1 MSDNRELQEM
11 YRRTVLEHSR
21 HPRNF
26 RRLDAPDRIA
36 EGFNPLCGDKIT
48 VYLELGQESIQ
59 DIAFEG
65 TGCAI
70 SLASASMMMEAI
82 QGQPVLE
89 AGEKAQRAQD
99 MFQSDAESAAQ
110 SDIEELQALGG
121 YELTRPVSNARR
133 WRGRHFRP
141 RLMTP
146 PVRPKLAP
154 NN

>member
-48 VYLELGQESIQ
+48 VYLDLGEKSIQ
-59 DIAFEG
+59 AITFEG

-82 QGQPVLE
+82 QGRPLSE
-89 AGEKAQRAQD
+89 AGEMAKRAQD
-99 MFQSDAESAAQ
+99 MFQNNAESAAQ
-110 SDIEELQALGG
+110 IDIEELQALAGVRAYPSRIKCATLAWKTLQAALNDATG
-121 YELTRPVSNARR
+121 APQVS
-133 WRGRHFRP
+133 
-141 RLMTP
+141 TE
-146 PVRPKLAP
+146 
-154 NN
+154 

>member
-48 VYLELGQESIQ
+48 VYLDLGEKSIQ
-59 DIAFEG
+59 AITFEG

-82 QGQPVLE
+82 QGRPLSE
-89 AGEKAQRAQD
+89 AGEMAQRAQD
-99 MFQSDAESAAQ
+99 MFQNNAESAAQ
-110 SDIEELQALGG
+110 IDIEELQALGG
-121 YELTRPVSNARR
+121 VRAYPSRIKCATLAWKTLQAALNDATGAAQVS
-133 WRGRHFRP
+133 
-141 RLMTP
+141 TE
-146 PVRPKLAP
+146 
-154 NN
+154 

>member
-48 VYLELGQESIQ
+48 VYLDLGEKSIQ
-59 DIAFEG
+59 AITFEG

-82 QGQPVLE
+82 QGRPLSE
-89 AGEKAQRAQD
+89 AGEMAQRAQD
-99 MFQSDAESAAQ
+99 MFQNNAESGAQ
-110 SDIEELQALGG
+110 IDIEELQALAGVRAYPSRIKCATLAWKTLQAALNDATG
-121 YELTRPVSNARR
+121 AAQVS
-133 WRGRHFRP
+133 
-141 RLMTP
+141 TE
-146 PVRPKLAP
+146 
-154 NN
+154 

>member
-1 MSDNRELQEM
+1 MSDKKELQEM

-48 VYLELGQESIQ
+48 VYLDLSQESIQ
-59 DIAFEG
+59 AIAFEG

-82 QGQPVLE
+82 QGQPLSE

-99 MFQSDAESAAQ
+99 MFRSDAGSAAQ
-110 SDIEELQALGG
+110 SGIKELQALGG
-121 YELTRPVSNARR
+121 VRAYPSRIKCATLAWKTLQAALNGTIGAGQVS
-133 WRGRHFRP
+133 
-141 RLMTP
+141 TE
-146 PVRPKLAP
+146 
-154 NN
+154 

>member
-26 RRLDAPDRIA
+26 RRLEAPDRIA

-48 VYLELGQESIQ
+48 VYLDLGEKSIQ
-59 DIAFEG
+59 AITFEG

-82 QGQPVLE
+82 QGRPLSE
-89 AGEKAQRAQD
+89 AGEMAQRAQD
-99 MFQSDAESAAQ
+99 MFQNNAESAAQ
-110 SDIEELQALGG
+110 IDIEELQALGG
-121 YELTRPVSNARR
+121 VRAYPSRIKCATLAWKTLQAALNDATGAAQVS
-133 WRGRHFRP
+133 
-141 RLMTP
+141 TE
-146 PVRPKLAP
+146 
-154 NN
+154 

>member
-26 RRLDAPDRIA
+26 RRLDAPNRIA

-48 VYLELGQESIQ
+48 VYLDLGEKSIQ
-59 DIAFEG
+59 AITFEG

-82 QGQPVLE
+82 QGRPLSE
-89 AGEKAQRAQD
+89 AGEMAQRAQD
-99 MFQSDAESAAQ
+99 MFQNNAESAAQ
-110 SDIEELQALGG
+110 IDIEELQALGG
-121 YELTRPVSNARR
+121 VRAYPSRIKCATLAWKTLQAALNDATGAAQVS
-133 WRGRHFRP
+133 
-141 RLMTP
+141 TE
-146 PVRPKLAP
+146 
-154 NN
+154 

>member
-59 DIAFEG
+59 AIAFEG

-70 SLASASMMMEAI
+70 SLASASMMMDAI
-82 QGQPVLE
+82 QGQPLLE

-110 SDIEELQALGG
+110 SDIEGLQALGG
-121 YELTRPVSNARR
+121 VRAYPSRIKCATLAWKTLQAALNDTTGAAQVS
-133 WRGRHFRP
+133 
-141 RLMTP
+141 TE
-146 PVRPKLAP
+146 
-154 NN
+154 

>member
-48 VYLELGQESIQ
+48 VYLDLGEKSIQ
-59 DIAFEG
+59 AITFEG

-82 QGQPVLE
+82 QGRPLSE
-89 AGEKAQRAQD
+89 AGEMAQRAQD
-99 MFQSDAESAAQ
+99 MFQNNAESAAQ
-110 SDIEELQALGG
+110 IDIEELQALGG
-121 YELTRPVSNARR
+121 VRAYPSRIKCATLAWKTLQAALNDAPGGAQVS
-133 WRGRHFRP
+133 
-141 RLMTP
+141 TE
-146 PVRPKLAP
+146 
-154 NN
+154 

>member
-59 DIAFEG
+59 AIAFEG

-82 QGQPVLE
+82 QGQPLLE

-121 YELTRPVSNARR
+121 VRAYPSRIKCATLAWKTLQAALNDTTGAAQVS
-133 WRGRHFRP
+133 
-141 RLMTP
+141 TE
-146 PVRPKLAP
+146 
-154 NN
+154 

>member
-26 RRLDAPDRIA
+26 RRLDAPNRIA

-48 VYLELGQESIQ
+48 VYLDLGQKSIQ
-59 DIAFEG
+59 AITFEG

-82 QGQPVLE
+82 QGRPLSE
-89 AGEKAQRAQD
+89 AGEMAQRAQD
-99 MFQSDAESAAQ
+99 MFQNNAESAAQ
-110 SDIEELQALGG
+110 IDIEELQALGG
-121 YELTRPVSNARR
+121 VRAYPSRIKCATLAWKTLQAALNDATGAAQVS
-133 WRGRHFRP
+133 
-141 RLMTP
+141 TE
-146 PVRPKLAP
+146 
-154 NN
+154 

>member
-48 VYLELGQESIQ
+48 VYLDLGEKSIQ
-59 DIAFEG
+59 AITFEG

-82 QGQPVLE
+82 QGRPLSE
-89 AGEKAQRAQD
+89 AGEMAKRAQD
-99 MFQSDAESAAQ
+99 MFQNNAESAAQ
-110 SDIEELQALGG
+110 IDIEELQALGG
-121 YELTRPVSNARR
+121 VRAYPSRIKCATLAWKTLQAALNDATGAAQVS
-133 WRGRHFRP
+133 
-141 RLMTP
+141 TE
-146 PVRPKLAP
+146 
-154 NN
+154 

>member
-1 MSDNRELQEM
+1 MSDKKELQEL

-48 VYLELGQESIQ
+48 VYLDLSQESIQ
-59 DIAFEG
+59 AITFEG

-82 QGQPVLE
+82 QGQPLSE
-89 AGEKAQRAQD
+89 AREKAQRAQD
-99 MFQSDAESAAQ
+99 MFQSEAGSAAQ
-110 SDIEELQALGG
+110 SGIKELQALGG
-121 YELTRPVSNARR
+121 VRAYPSRIKCATLAWKTLQAALNDTTGAAQVS
-133 WRGRHFRP
+133 
-141 RLMTP
+141 TE
-146 PVRPKLAP
+146 
-154 NN
+154 

>member
-59 DIAFEG
+59 AIAFEG
-65 TGCAI
+65 TG
-70 SLASASMMMEAI
+70 
-82 QGQPVLE
+82 
-89 AGEKAQRAQD
+89 
-99 MFQSDAESAAQ
+99 
-110 SDIEELQALGG
+110 
-121 YELTRPVSNARR
+121 
-133 WRGRHFRP
+133 
-141 RLMTP
+141 
-146 PVRPKLAP
+146 
-154 NN
+154 

>member
-59 DIAFEG
+59 AIAFEG

-82 QGQPVLE
+82 QGQPLLE

-99 MFQSDAESAAQ
+99 MFQSDADSAAQ
-110 SDIEELQALGG
+110 SDIEGLQALEGVRAYPSRIKCATLAWKTLQAALNDTTG
-121 YELTRPVSNARR
+121 AAQVS
-133 WRGRHFRP
+133 
-141 RLMTP
+141 TE
-146 PVRPKLAP
+146 
-154 NN
+154 